1 MSQTNESTL
10 SVADIFK
17 NLEDPYPLYQR
28 LREADPVY
36 WDERAKSWVLTRY
49 ADNAAALRDPRYT
62 VMGFMSNTSWIPEDI
77 RPTLEPPL
85 RAVSRQMLFQD
96 PPDHTR
102 LRGLVAKAFT
112 PRMIESL
119 RPVIQRVTNEL
130 LDQAEAK
137 GHMELIREFA
147 FPLPAIIIATMLGV
161 PPEDREQ
168 FNRWSSYFG
177 RLLDGGDFSLESV
190 FEAVSEVSDF
200 LDYFRSIIHA
210 RRALPKDDLMQA
222 MIDAEEQGDAL
233 SEDELLGNC
242 ILILA
247 AGHGTTTHLIGNGT
261 LALLRHPDQV
271 RLLQE
276 QPSLVTNAVTELLR
290 YDSPVQ
296 LTSRHAKEALQ
307 IGGKQVSLGQEVIM
321 LLGAANHDPEQ
332 FADPDRLMLSRQEN
346 RHLSFGLGVHFCL
359 GAPLARVEG
368 EIAFSSLFKR
378 FPNLHLETD
387 EVEWQQSI
395 VFRGLKQL
403 PVNLRRVTGE

>member
-1 MSQTNESTL
+1 MSQTHDGKP
-10 SVADIFK
+10 SVADIIQH
-17 NLEDPYPLYQR
+17 LENPYPLYHQ
-28 LREADPVY
+28 LRELDSVY
-36 WDERAKSWVLTRY
+36 WDERANSWVLTRY
-49 ADNAAALRDPRYT
+49 ADVAAALRDPRYT
-62 VMGFMSNTSWIPEDI
+62 VMGFMSDTSWIPDDM
-77 RPTLEPPL
+77 RPQLEPPL

-119 RPVIQRVTNEL
+119 RPVIGRVTNEL

-137 GHMELIREFA
+137 GHMELMREFA

-177 RLLDGGDFSLESV
+177 RLLDGGDFSLEKV

-200 LDYFRSIIHA
+200 LDYFRTIMHA
-210 RRALPKDDLMQA
+210 RRAAPKDDLLQA

-233 SEDELLGNC
+233 SEEELLGNC
-242 ILILA
+242 MLLLA
-247 AGHGTTTHLIGNGT
+247 AGHGTTMHLIGNGT

-271 RLLQE
+271 QLLHE
-276 QPSLVTNAVTELLR
+276 QPALISSAVSELLR

-296 LTSRHAKEALQ
+296 LTSRRAKEALQ
-307 IGGKQVSLGQEVIM
+307 IGEKQVSTGQEVIM
-321 LLGAANHDPEQ
+321 LLGAANHDPAQ
-332 FADPDRLMLSRQEN
+332 FADSDRLLLVRPES

-359 GAPLARVEG
+359 GAPLARLEG
-368 EIAFSSLFKR
+368 EIAFSTLFKR
-378 FPNLHLETD
+378 FPHLRLEKNV
-387 EVEWQQSI
+387 VEWQPSM
-395 VFRGLKQL
+395 VFRGLQQL
-403 PVNLRRVTGE
+403 PVSLT

>member
-1 MSQTNESTL
+1 MSQTHNSTL
-10 SVADIFK
+10 SVADITRH
-17 NLEDPYPLYQR
+17 LENPYPLYQQ
-28 LREADPVY
+28 LRETDPVY
-36 WDERAKSWVLTRY
+36 WDERANSWVLTRY
-49 ADNAAALRDPRYT
+49 TDVAAVLRDPRYT
-62 VMGFMSNTSWIPEDI
+62 VMGFMSNTSWIPEDM

-119 RPVIQRVTNEL
+119 RPVIQRVTDEL
-130 LDQAEAK
+130 LDEAEAK

-161 PPEDREQ
+161 PPEDREK

-210 RRALPKDDLMQA
+210 RRAVPKDDLMQA

-233 SEDELLGNC
+233 SEEELLGNC

-261 LALLRHPDQV
+261 LALLRHPDQAQV
-271 RLLQE
+271 LRE
-276 QPSLVTNAVTELLR
+276 QPSLIQNAVTELLR

-296 LTSRHAKEALQ
+296 LTSRRAKEALQ
-307 IGGKQVSLGQEVIM
+307 IDGKQVSAGQEVIM

-332 FADPDRLMLSRQEN
+332 FANPDQLLLTRQEN

-368 EIAFSSLFKR
+368 EIAFSTLFKR
-378 FPNLHLETD
+378 FPHLRLETE
-387 EVEWQQSI
+387 EVEWQPSI
-395 VFRGLKQL
+395 VFRGLKAL
-403 PVNLRRVTGE
+403 PVSLR

>member
-1 MSQTNESTL
+1 MSQTNESSL
-10 SVADIFK
+10 SVANIFQH
-17 NLEDPYPLYQR
+17 LENPYSLYEQ

-49 ADNAAALRDPRYT
+49 TDVAAALRDPRYT
-62 VMGFMSNTSWIPEDI
+62 VMGFMSNTSWIPEDM

-119 RPVIQRVTNEL
+119 RPVIQRVTDEL

-137 GHMELIREFA
+137 GHMELIGEFA

-161 PPEDREQ
+161 SPEDREQ

-177 RLLDGGDFSLESV
+177 RLLDGGDFSLESI
-190 FEAVSEVSDF
+190 FEAVTEVSDF
-200 LDYFRSIIHA
+200 LDYFRSIMHA
-210 RRALPKDDLMQA
+210 RRAAPKDDLMQA

-233 SEDELLGNC
+233 SEEELLGNC

-261 LALLRHPDQV
+261 LALLRHPDQAQV
-271 RLLQE
+271 LREKPALIQ
-276 QPSLVTNAVTELLR
+276 NAVTELLR

-307 IGGKQVSLGQEVIM
+307 IGGKQVNSGQEVIM
-321 LLGAANHDPEQ
+321 LLGAANHDREQ
-332 FADPDRLMLSRQEN
+332 FADPDRLLLARQEN

-368 EIAFSSLFKR
+368 EIAFSTLFKR
-378 FPNLHLETD
+378 FPNLRMETD
-387 EVEWQQSI
+387 EVKWQQSV
-395 VFRGLKQL
+395 VFRGLREL
-403 PVNLRRVTGE
+403 PVSFQ

>member
-1 MSQTNESTL
+1 MFQAQSDTP
-10 SVADIFK
+10 SVADIVEH
-17 NLEDPYPLYQR
+17 LENPYALYHQM
-28 LREADPVY
+28 RELDPVC
-36 WDERAKSWVLTRY
+36 WDERANSWVLTRY
-49 ADNAAALRDPRYT
+49 ADVAVALRDSRYT
-62 VMGFMSNTSWIPEDI
+62 VRGFMSDTSWIPEEM
-77 RPTLEPPL
+77 RPRLEPPL

-112 PRMIESL
+112 PRMIDSL
-119 RPVIQRVTNEL
+119 RPVIQQIANDL

-137 GHMELIREFA
+137 GQMEVIQDFA

-177 RLLDGGDFSLESV
+177 RLLDGGDFTLEGI

-200 LDYFRSIIHA
+200 LDYFRAIIRT
-210 RRALPKDDLMQA
+210 RRTSSKDDLLQA
-222 MIDAEEQGDAL
+222 MINAEEQGDTL
-233 SEDELLGNC
+233 SEEELLGNC

-261 LALLRHPDQV
+261 LALLRHPDQLQ
-271 RLLQE
+271 LLQE
-276 QPSLVTNAVTELLR
+276 QPALLPGAVAELLR

-296 LTSRHAKEALQ
+296 MTSRRTKEALQ
-307 IGGKQVSLGQEVIM
+307 IGGKQVNAGQEVIM

-332 FADPDRLMLSRQEN
+332 FADPDRLMLPRTEN

-368 EIAFSSLFKR
+368 EIAFGTLFNR
-378 FPNLHLETD
+378 FPHLRLATD
-387 EVEWQQSI
+387 TVEWQPSI
-395 VFRGLKQL
+395 VFRGLTQL
-403 PVNLRRVTGE
+403 PVSLS

>member
-1 MSQTNESTL
+1 MSQAHDGTL
-10 SVADIFK
+10 SVADIIQHLD
-17 NLEDPYPLYQR
+17 NPYPLYHK
-28 LREADPVY
+28 LRAADPVY
-36 WDERAKSWVLTRY
+36 WDERANSWVLTRFT
-49 ADNAAALRDPRYT
+49 DVAAALRDPRYT
-62 VMGFMSNTSWIPEDI
+62 VMGFMSDTSWIPADM

-112 PRMIESL
+112 PRIIESL
-119 RPVIQRVTNEL
+119 RPVIQQVADEL
-130 LDQAEAK
+130 LDQAETK
-137 GHMELIREFA
+137 GQMEMIGDFA

-177 RLLDGGDFSLESV
+177 RLLEGGDFSLEAV
-190 FEAVSEVSDF
+190 LEAVSEVSDF
-200 LDYFRSIIHA
+200 LDYFRSIIYA
-210 RRALPKDDLMQA
+210 RRAAPKEDLMQA

-233 SEDELLGNC
+233 SEEELLGNC
-242 ILILA
+242 ILLLA

-261 LALLRHPDQV
+261 LALLRHPDQLQ
-271 RLLQE
+271 LLQE
-276 QPSLVTNAVTELLR
+276 QPSLVVGAVAEVLR

-296 LTSRHAKEALQ
+296 ITSRRAKEALQ
-307 IGGKQVSLGQEVIM
+307 IGEKQVSAGQEVIM
-321 LLGAANHDPEQ
+321 LLGAANHDPAL
-332 FADPDRLMLSRQEN
+332 FADPDQLLLARPEN

-368 EIAFSSLFKR
+368 EIAFSTLFKR
-378 FPNLHLETD
+378 FPHLLLATN
-387 EVEWQQSI
+387 EVEWQPGM

-403 PVNLRRVTGE
+403 PVSFT

>member
-177 RLLDGGDFSLESV
+177 RLLDGGDFSLESI
-190 FEAVSEVSDF
+190 FEAVSKVSDF
-200 LDYFRSIIHA
+200 LDYFRTIIHA
-210 RRALPKDDLMQA
+210 RRAAPKDDLMQA

-271 RLLQE
+271 QRLQE
-276 QPSLVTNAVTELLR
+276 QPTLVQSAIVELLR

-296 LTSRHAKEALQ
+296 LTSRRAKESLQ
-307 IGGKQVSLGQEVIM
+307 IGGKQVSTGQEVIM
-321 LLGAANHDPEQ
+321 LLGAANHDPAQ
-332 FADPDRLMLSRQEN
+332 FADPDRLLLARPEN

-368 EIAFSSLFKR
+368 EIAFSTLFKR
-378 FPNLHLETD
+378 FPHLRLETY
-387 EVEWQQSI
+387 EVEWQPSI

-403 PVNLRRVTGE
+403 PVSFR

>member
-1 MSQTNESTL
+1 MSQTHDGSL
-10 SVADIFK
+10 SVADIIQHIE
-17 NLEDPYPLYQR
+17 NPYPLYHQ

-36 WDERAKSWVLTRY
+36 WDERANSWVLTRY
-49 ADNAAALRDPRYT
+49 SDVAAALRDPRYT
-62 VMGFMSNTSWIPEDI
+62 VTGFMSDTSWIPADM

-119 RPVIQRVTNEL
+119 RPLIGRVTNEL
-130 LDQAEAK
+130 LDQVEAK
-137 GHMELIREFA
+137 GHMEVIGDFA

-177 RLLDGGDFSLESV
+177 RLLGGGDLSLEGV

-200 LDYFRSIIHA
+200 LDYFRTIIRA
-210 RRALPKDDLMQA
+210 RRAAPKDDLMQA
-222 MIDAEEQGDAL
+222 MIEAEEQGDAL
-233 SEDELLGNC
+233 SEEELLGNC
-242 ILILA
+242 ILLLA

-271 RLLQE
+271 QRLQE
-276 QPSLVTNAVTELLR
+276 QPTLVQSAIVELLR

-296 LTSRHAKEALQ
+296 LTSRRAKESLQ
-307 IGGKQVSLGQEVIM
+307 IGGKQVSTGQEVIM
-321 LLGAANHDPEQ
+321 LLGAANHDPAQ
-332 FADPDRLMLSRQEN
+332 FADPDRLLLARPEN

-368 EIAFSSLFKR
+368 EIAFSTLFKR
-378 FPNLHLETD
+378 FPHLRLETY
-387 EVEWQQSI
+387 EVEWQPSI

-403 PVNLRRVTGE
+403 PVSFR

>member
-1 MSQTNESTL
+1 LSQAHSDAP
-10 SVADIFK
+10 SVADIIEH
-17 NLEDPYPLYQR
+17 LENPYALYQQM
-28 LREADPVY
+28 RELDPVY
-36 WDERAKSWVLTRY
+36 WDERANGWVLTRY
-49 ADNAAALRDPRYT
+49 ADVAAALRDPRYT
-62 VMGFMSNTSWIPEDI
+62 VRGFMSDTSWIPEEM
-77 RPTLEPPL
+77 RPMFEPPL

-112 PRMIESL
+112 PRMIDSL
-119 RPVIQRVTNEL
+119 RPVIQQVTNEL

-137 GHMELIREFA
+137 GQMEVIQDFA

-177 RLLDGGDFSLESV
+177 RLLDGGDFTLESIV
-190 FEAVSEVSDF
+190 EAVSEVSDF
-200 LDYFRSIIHA
+200 LDYFRALIRE
-210 RRALPKDDLMQA
+210 RRTAPKDDLLQA
-222 MIDAEEQGDAL
+222 MINAEEQGETL
-233 SEDELLGNC
+233 SEEELLGNC
-242 ILILA
+242 ILLLA

-261 LALLRHPDQV
+261 LAMLRHPDQL

-276 QPSLVTNAVTELLR
+276 RPDLLPGAVSELLR

-296 LTSRHAKEALQ
+296 LTSRRTKEALQ
-307 IGGKQVSLGQEVIM
+307 IGGKRVNEGQEVIM

-332 FADPDRLMLSRQEN
+332 FIEPDRLLLTRTEN

-368 EIAFSSLFKR
+368 EIAFGTLFKR
-378 FPNLHLETD
+378 FPHLRLAMDTL
-387 EVEWQQSI
+387 EWQPSI
-395 VFRGLKQL
+395 VFRGLTRL
-403 PVNLRRVTGE
+403 PVYLS

>member
-1 MSQTNESTL
+1 MSQAHDGTL
-10 SVADIFK
+10 SVADIIQH
-17 NLEDPYPLYQR
+17 LENPYPLYQQ

-36 WDERAKSWVLTRY
+36 WDERANSWVLTGY
-49 ADNAAALRDPRYT
+49 ADVMAALRDPRYT
-62 VMGFMSNTSWIPEDI
+62 VMGFMSDTSWIPADM
-77 RPTLEPPL
+77 RPKLEPPL

-119 RPVIQRVTNEL
+119 RPLIQRVTDEL
-130 LDQAEAK
+130 LDQAESK
-137 GHMELIREFA
+137 GHMEVIGDFA

-177 RLLDGGDFSLESV
+177 SLLDGGDFSLESV
-190 FEAVSEVSDF
+190 LEAVSEVSDF
-200 LDYFRSIIHA
+200 LDYFRAIIHA
-210 RRALPKDDLMQA
+210 RRSAPKDDLMQA

-233 SEDELLGNC
+233 SEEELLGNC
-242 ILILA
+242 ILLLA

-261 LALLRHPDQV
+261 LALLRHPDQAQ
-271 RLLQE
+271 LLQE
-276 QPSLVTNAVTELLR
+276 QPSLIQSAVVELLR

-296 LTSRHAKEALQ
+296 MTSRRAKEALQ
-307 IGGKQVSLGQEVIM
+307 IAGKQVSAGQEVVM

-332 FADPDRLMLSRQEN
+332 FADPDWLLLARPEN

-368 EIAFSSLFKR
+368 EIAFSTLFKR
-378 FPNLHLETD
+378 FPDLHLETE
-387 EVEWQQSI
+387 EVEWQPSM
-395 VFRGLKQL
+395 VFRGLKRL
-403 PVNLRRVTGE
+403 PVCFS

>member
-10 SVADIFK
+10 SVADIFQH
-17 NLEDPYPLYQR
+17 LENPYSLYDQ

-49 ADNAAALRDPRYT
+49 TDVAAALRDPRYT
-62 VMGFMSNTSWIPEDI
+62 VMGFMSNTSWIPEDM

-119 RPVIQRVTNEL
+119 RPVIQRVTDEL

-137 GHMELIREFA
+137 GHMELIGDFA

-177 RLLDGGDFSLESV
+177 RLLDGGDFSLESI
-190 FEAVSEVSDF
+190 FEAVTEVSDF
-200 LDYFRSIIHA
+200 LDYFRSIMHA
-210 RRALPKDDLMQA
+210 RRAAPKDDLMQA

-233 SEDELLGNC
+233 SEEELLGNC

-271 RLLQE
+271 QVLRE
-276 QPSLVTNAVTELLR
+276 KPSLIQNAVTELLR

-307 IGGKQVSLGQEVIM
+307 IGGKQVSSGQEVIM

-332 FADPDRLMLSRQEN
+332 FANPDQLLLTRQEN

-359 GAPLARVEG
+359 GAPMARVEG
-368 EIAFSSLFKR
+368 EIAFSTLFKR
-378 FPNLHLETD
+378 FPNLRLETD
-387 EVEWQQSI
+387 EVKWQQSV

-403 PVNLRRVTGE
+403 PVNLR

>member
-10 SVADIFK
+10 SVADIFQH
-17 NLEDPYPLYQR
+17 LENPYSLYDQ

-49 ADNAAALRDPRYT
+49 TDVAAALRDPRYT
-62 VMGFMSNTSWIPEDI
+62 VMGFMSNTSWIPEDM

-119 RPVIQRVTNEL
+119 RPVIQRVTDEL

-137 GHMELIREFA
+137 GHMELIGDFA

-177 RLLDGGDFSLESV
+177 RLLDGGDFSLESI
-190 FEAVSEVSDF
+190 FEAVTEVSDF
-200 LDYFRSIIHA
+200 LDYFRSIMHA
-210 RRALPKDDLMQA
+210 RRAAPKDDLMQA

-233 SEDELLGNC
+233 SEEELLGNC

-261 LALLRHPDQV
+261 LALLRHPDQAQV
-271 RLLQE
+271 LRE
-276 QPSLVTNAVTELLR
+276 KPSLIQNAVTELLR

-307 IGGKQVSLGQEVIM
+307 IGGKQVSSGQEVIM

-332 FADPDRLMLSRQEN
+332 FANPDQLLLTRQEN

-368 EIAFSSLFKR
+368 EIAFSTLFKR
-378 FPNLHLETD
+378 FPNLRLETD
-387 EVEWQQSI
+387 EVKWQQSV
-395 VFRGLKQL
+395 VFRGLKEL
-403 PVNLRRVTGE
+403 PVSFQ

>member
-1 MSQTNESTL
+1 MSQAHDGTL
-10 SVADIFK
+10 SVADIIQHLD
-17 NLEDPYPLYQR
+17 NPYPLYHK
-28 LREADPVY
+28 LRAADPVY
-36 WDERAKSWVLTRY
+36 WDERANSWVLTRFT
-49 ADNAAALRDPRYT
+49 DVAAALRDPRYT
-62 VMGFMSNTSWIPEDI
+62 VMGFMSDTSWIPADM

-112 PRMIESL
+112 PRIIESL
-119 RPVIQRVTNEL
+119 RPVIQQVADEL
-130 LDQAEAK
+130 LDQAETK
-137 GHMELIREFA
+137 GQMEMIGDFA

-177 RLLDGGDFSLESV
+177 RLLEGGDFSLEAV
-190 FEAVSEVSDF
+190 MEAVSEVSDF
-200 LDYFRSIIHA
+200 LDYFRSIIYA
-210 RRALPKDDLMQA
+210 RRAAPKEDLMQA

-233 SEDELLGNC
+233 SEEELLGNC
-242 ILILA
+242 ILLLA

-261 LALLRHPDQV
+261 LALLRHPDQLQ
-271 RLLQE
+271 LLQE
-276 QPSLVTNAVTELLR
+276 QPSLVVGAVAEVLR

-296 LTSRHAKEALQ
+296 ITSRRAKEALQ
-307 IGGKQVSLGQEVIM
+307 IGEKQVSAGQEVIM
-321 LLGAANHDPEQ
+321 LLGAANHDPAL
-332 FADPDRLMLSRQEN
+332 FADPDQLLLARPEN

-368 EIAFSSLFKR
+368 EIAFSTLFKR
-378 FPNLHLETD
+378 FPHLLLATN
-387 EVEWQQSI
+387 EVEWQPGM

-403 PVNLRRVTGE
+403 PVSFT